1 MKKLAAF
8 IVPEG
13 LLVVAAAI
21 VVQGG
26 GHLLRGPVASFGRF
40 YPIAVLAAGLAIG
53 WRFQRSRLVFA
64 LIGLALADRAL
75 LLAPDNRVVFH
86 AAALLLP
93 LNLTALVLL
102 AERGILTPAGLLQL
116 AVLLVQVGAVA
127 LLASAE
133 PAATAAVLRHAFVP
147 RRWFAWTPIAQ
158 PALLTFGAAFA
169 VLAVRLTVQP
179 SAIGRGF
186 LWALVAT
193 FLALNAA
200 PTIYFAT
207 AGLVLVV
214 AVIEASYVMAYH
226 DGLTGLPARRALH
239 EALLRAGRR
248 YTVAMVDVDHFK
260 QFNDRYGHDVG
271 DQVLRMVGA
280 ALAQVSGGGK
290 AFRYGGEEFALVF
303 SGRTVDEC
311 APHLEELRRTVEAT
325 SFTVRGRVRPLKK
338 PARPKAGRKRRKQ
351 LAVTVSIGVAERGE
365 RRDTPEA
372 VITAADRALYR
383 AKEAGRNRVVA

>member
-1 MKKLAAF
+1 
-8 IVPEG
+8 
-13 LLVVAAAI
+13 
-21 VVQGG
+21 
-26 GHLLRGPVASFGRF
+26 
-40 YPIAVLAAGLAIG
+40 
-53 WRFQRSRLVFA
+53 
-64 LIGLALADRAL
+64 
-75 LLAPDNRVVFH
+75 
-86 AAALLLP
+86 
-93 LNLTALVLL
+93 
-102 AERGILTPAGLLQL
+102 
-116 AVLLVQVGAVA
+116 
-127 LLASAE
+127 
-133 PAATAAVLRHAFVP
+133 VP
-147 RRWFAWTPIAQ
+147 RRWFAWTPVAQ
-158 PALLTFGAAFA
+158 PALLAFGAAFA
-169 VLAVRLTVQP
+169 VLAARLVLQP
-179 SAIGRGF
+179 NAIGRGF

-325 SFTVRGRVRPLKK
+325 TGSTVIMARSESCPMSAMADTAAASSTNGTVGSPGSATPISPSPRLAYASSHQAQRQRRTGAQSPARSRVGRSGVRGGFGAGMAQYAGQAAT
-338 PARPKAGRKRRKQ
+338 PAGMA
-351 LAVTVSIGVAERGE
+351 AECR
-365 RRDTPEA
+365 
-372 VITAADRALYR
+372 
-383 AKEAGRNRVVA
+383 